1 MQLYL
6 IRHPAPRVAPGVC
19 YGRSDLPL
27 AEPAAVAAGRLR
39 GELPAGLPVVSSPAR
54 RCLELAQALH
64 AGEPT
69 GGSGWVRRDPRLWEV
84 DFGDWEGQAWDAI
97 DRAALDAWAA
107 DPFGFAPP
115 GGESPAAMAA
125 RVVAFADSLDRAR
138 DLVVVG
144 HHGPLRVL
152 IAHLL
157 GLPLTASLQL
167 HLDFARH
174 ARLDLPSGARHASLR
189 WLNR

>member
-6 IRHPAPRVAPGVC
+6 IRHPAPQVAAGVC

-27 AEPAAVAAGRLR
+27 AEPAELAARHLR
-39 GELPAGLPVVSSPAR
+39 ATLPAGLPVVSSPAR
-54 RCLELAQALH
+54 RCRELACALR
-64 AGEPT
+64 A
-69 GGSGWVRRDPRLWEV
+69 DAQCDDRLWEM
-84 DFGDWEGQAWDAI
+84 DFGAWEGRPWSAI
-97 DRAALDAWAA
+97 ERAALDAWAA
-107 DPFGFAPP
+107 DPFGFTPP

-125 RVVAFADSLDRAR
+125 RVVAFAESLAPAR

-152 IAHLL
+152 IVHLL
-157 GLPLTASLQL
+157 GLPLAASLQL

-174 ARLDLPSGARHASLR
+174 ACLDLTAGAGRASLR

>member
-6 IRHPAPRVAPGVC
+6 IRHPAPQVAPGVC

-27 AEPAAVAAGRLR
+27 AEPAAVAADRLR
-39 GELPAGLPVVSSPAR
+39 ADLPAGLPVVSSPAR
-54 RCLELAQALH
+54 RCLELAQALQ
-64 AGEPT
+64 AEVQVG
-69 GGSGWVRRDPRLWEV
+69 VRTDARLWEV
-84 DFGDWEGQAWDAI
+84 NFGVWEGRAWDAI

-125 RVVAFADSLDRAR
+125 RVVAFADSLDRTR
-138 DLVVVG
+138 DLDLMVVG

-157 GLPLTASLQL
+157 GLPLAASLQL

>member
-6 IRHPAPRVAPGVC
+6 IRHPAPQIAPGVC
-19 YGRSDLPL
+19 YGRSDLLL

-39 GELPAGLPVVSSPAR
+39 DELPAGLPVVSSPAR

-64 AGEPT
+64 PAPQAD
-69 GGSGWVRRDPRLWEV
+69 VRLWEV
-84 DFGDWEGQAWDAI
+84 DFGAWEGLPWDAI
-97 DRAALDAWAA
+97 DRTALDAWAA

-174 ARLDLPSGARHASLR
+174 ARLDLPGGAQHASLR